1 MSRGEEHLL
10 LNVLAKPVKV
20 FSSKVTDPNYAHK
33 EFKSLIEDACSY
45 YSLSR
50 THLTFYISSESIS
63 GVRTDVW
70 YDTGG
75 VSIPCFYGV
84 LVLEAEPGST
94 MNVGGVD
101 LPLIVNSL
109 YLWESGKK
117 IRYSHEKT
125 AMLGFN
131 IVPKSMLKNQ
141 DPARWQEL

>member
-1 MSRGEEHLL
+1 MSKEQLL
-10 LNVLAKPVKV
+10 IQALSKPVKI
-20 FSSKVTDPNYAHK
+20 FTSKTTDSIYAHK
-33 EFKSLIEDACSY
+33 EFKNLLEEACSH

-50 THLTFYISSESIS
+50 SHLTFYISSEIVS

-75 VSIPCFYGV
+75 VSVPCFYGIMV
-84 LVLEAEPGST
+84 IEAEPNST
-94 MNVGGVD
+94 INVGGVD

-109 YLWESGKK
+109 YLWESGKR

>member
-1 MSRGEEHLL
+1 MSKEQLL
-10 LNVLAKPVKV
+10 IQALSKPVKI
-20 FSSKVTDPNYAHK
+20 FTSKTTDSIYAHR
-33 EFKSLIEDACSY
+33 EFKSLLEEACSY

-50 THLTFYISSESIS
+50 SHLTFYISSEKIN

-75 VSIPCFYGV
+75 VSVPCFYGIMV
-84 LVLEAEPGST
+84 IEAEPNST
-94 MNVGGVD
+94 INVGGVD